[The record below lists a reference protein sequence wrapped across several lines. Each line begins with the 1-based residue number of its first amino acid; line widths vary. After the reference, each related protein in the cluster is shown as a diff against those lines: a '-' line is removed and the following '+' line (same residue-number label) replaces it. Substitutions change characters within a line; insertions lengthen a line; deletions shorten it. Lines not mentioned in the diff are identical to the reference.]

1 MARPDEPLRK
11 CRLSPQPRRALELLK
26 LLTSSPHGA
35 TKKLL
40 VVVHGFDT
48 DMIAGLV
55 RTGLA
60 TAERESVNARGKT
73 IEVIRVR
80 ITDAGQRAIE
90 SNLP

>member
-1 MARPDEPLRK
+1 MRANPRR
-11 CRLSPQPRRALELLK
+11 RLNPMRRRALELFASRPNGL
-26 LLTSSPHGA
+26 

-40 VVVHGFDT
+40 VRAHGL
-48 DMIAGLV
+48 IAGLV

-60 TAERESVNARGKT
+60 TAERESVNTRGKT

-80 ITDAGQRAIE
+80 ITDAGRRTIE